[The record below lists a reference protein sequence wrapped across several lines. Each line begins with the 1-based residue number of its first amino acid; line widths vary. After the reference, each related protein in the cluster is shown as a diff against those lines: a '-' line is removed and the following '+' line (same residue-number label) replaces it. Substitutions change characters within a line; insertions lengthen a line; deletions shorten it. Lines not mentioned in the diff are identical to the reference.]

1 MSFDKAKFFAECRRT
16 VMGPTLDQDEVTGA
30 EAIIT
35 ALDGLPL
42 SWVAY
47 ALATAWHETAHTMLP
62 CKERGGPAYFT
73 RMYDIHGQR
82 PAVARQLGNTQP
94 GDGAR
99 FAGRGYVQL
108 TGRTNYAKAG
118 AKVGADLVADPD
130 RAMEPE
136 IAATILR
143 VGMVDGWFTG
153 RGFRSCL
160 PDRGKATAGQ
170 FAAARRIING
180 TDKANLI
187 AGYAI
192 DFQRAL
198 EAGGWGSI
206 AAPAKPARVAAAP
219 AAAGWRSFLPGF
231 LGGKA

>member
-1 MSFDKAKFFAECRRT
+1 MFDKAKFFDLCRKT
-16 VMGPTLDQDEVTGA
+16 VMGPVLDQDEVTGA

-35 ALDGLPL
+35 VMDGLPL
-42 SWVAY
+42 AWVAY
-47 ALATAWHETAHTMLP
+47 ALATAWHETAHTMTP

-82 PAVARQLGNTQP
+82 PAVARQLGNVQP
-94 GDGAR
+94 GDGAK

-118 AKVGADLVADPD
+118 AKVGVDLIAEPD

-136 IAATILR
+136 IAAQIMR
-143 VGMVDGWFTG
+143 HGMVEGWFTG

-198 EAGGWGSI
+198 EMAGWGTG
-206 AAPAKPARVAAAP
+206 ATKVATLAAP
-219 AAAGWRSFLPGF
+219 AAAASQGWRSFLPSF
-231 LGGKA
+231 LKG